1 MTWGE
6 RKIRWRLGE
15 IAWEEERKGIKV
27 WVNSGRIRNNEA
39 WWSWDEGKE
48 ELRNGKGLIRVEG
61 KEKETEKR
69 IRENE

>member
-6 RKIRWRLGE
+6 RKIRWRLEE

-27 WVNSGRIRNNEA
+27 WVNSGRIRNNVA

-48 ELRNGKGLIRVEG
+48 ELRNEKGLIRVKG
-61 KEKETEKR
+61 KENETEKR
-69 IRENE
+69 IREND